1 MRQTG
6 SHVLLWKPGL
16 LRPVVIAKHNRE
28 LSAATV
34 SSILR
39 QADVSAE
46 EFLKHVQP
54 DARPGEA
61 SLAPTRCSSPMTG

>member
-6 SHVLLWKPGL
+6 SHVLLWKSGL

-28 LSAATV
+28 LSGSTV

-39 QADVSAE
+39 QADVSAA
-46 EFLKHVQP
+46 EFLKHV
-54 DARPGEA
+54 
-61 SLAPTRCSSPMTG
+61 